1 MSKLVIGIELKK
13 DTIFTEVNK
22 QTSYEGAKA
31 DATLYDKVR
40 AKSHDRA
47 MLERWWSDACGLIVT
62 MCVPYVINIE
72 GFDVSS
78 NDTIGISLSLP
89 SNWNTKQWDVLK
101 TTAQDIVCEYLLQQ
115 WHLLLNM
122 EAQAKVSAEKITSAT
137 AKMAVALYDRV
148 RPTRPTHNVV
158 NMNQFGYIDGSA

>member
-1 MSKLVIGIELKK
+1 MSKQTVDITLSK

-40 AKSHDRA
+40 VKSHDRA
-47 MLERWWSDACGLIVT
+47 MLERWWGDACGLIAT
-62 MCVPYVINIE
+62 ICVPYVTDIE

-78 NDTIGISLSLP
+78 HDSITIGLSLP
-89 SNWNTKQWDVLK
+89 SNWNANQESILT

-115 WHLLLNM
+115 WYLLLNM

-148 RPTRPTHNVV
+148 RPTRPTHKVV
-158 NMNQFGYIDGSA
+158 DMNKFGYIDGSA